1 MKMKNKVV
9 VIGGGL
15 AGCECAYQLAKRGFE
30 IDLFEMKPLKFS
42 PAHKNKNLGEIVCS
56 NSLKSESLTT
66 ASGLL
71 KIELEMFDSLI
82 LNVAKECKVPAGN
95 ALAVD
100 REKFSE
106 IVDERIRS
114 FENINVIHKEI
125 EELPTG
131 DFPIV
136 VATGPLTSDKLSI
149 SIGDFLGDDG
159 LFFFDASA
167 PIVSAESIDREKT
180 FIQDR
185 YGDDGSGDYLNCPM
199 NKEEYENFYNELIHA
214 KGVKLQDFEK
224 NIFEGCMPVE
234 VLARRGKD
242 SLRFGPL
249 KPVGLFD
256 PKSGKRPYAVVQL
269 RRENLESDM
278 YNLVGF
284 QTNLTFSEQKK
295 VFSLI
300 PALKNAEFEKFGVM
314 HKNTFICS
322 PKHLSDKFELRK
334 RKNVFFAGQISGVE
348 GYVESTASGLLVA
361 LAIIARQNN
370 IDYKFSC
377 DTIIG
382 ALSSYISN
390 PENAK
395 NFQPMN
401 ANYGILSPL
410 LDAGRDRQKKRE
422 LIYERSMREISKIK
436 ELFV

>member
-334 RKNVFFAGQISGVE
+334 RKNIFFAGQISGVE